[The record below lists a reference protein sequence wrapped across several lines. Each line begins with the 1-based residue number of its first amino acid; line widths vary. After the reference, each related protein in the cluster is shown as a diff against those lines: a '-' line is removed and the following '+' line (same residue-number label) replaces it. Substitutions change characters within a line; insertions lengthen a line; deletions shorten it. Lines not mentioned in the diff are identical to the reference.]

1 MIVDELQKAID
12 GDALMGKSKAYIRRA
27 LRCKIEG
34 DHDQYQLWASLA
46 LELLGKSAL
55 ARIHPS
61 LIVDPTH
68 YKSLFAASR
77 INVSTDIRTITAHTL
92 FERFDHLLPEFDES
106 VKSFCEGLSRRR
118 NAELHSGEVPFH
130 GMMLGAWERRYWHAA
145 ELVLRMAGSSLD
157 EWLGAEDSTAPKEI
171 MEQATEATMH
181 AVRIRIEQ
189 SGGGFRKLANSMK
202 ENARKAAAERGDR
215 NRELITLE
223 EPDAF
228 WDVECPGCH
237 ERAVVAGMQYG
248 EEIVEDVEPSVDSFG
263 LWEIVERRY
272 VGEELHCP
280 VCGLH
285 LKGSAEIAAG
295 DVEAGH
301 TEFEEREAEYQAE
314 YMNE

>member
-1 MIVDELQKAID
+1 MRGSSCVISTQRLE
-12 GDALMGKSKAYIRRA
+12 
-27 LRCKIEG
+27 IEP
-34 DHDQYQLWASLA
+34 L
-46 LELLGKSAL
+46 
-55 ARIHPS
+55 
-61 LIVDPTH
+61 
-68 YKSLFAASR
+68 
-77 INVSTDIRTITAHTL
+77 
-92 FERFDHLLPEFDES
+92 
-106 VKSFCEGLSRRR
+106 
-118 NAELHSGEVPFH
+118 
-130 GMMLGAWERRYWHAA
+130 LGAWERRYWHAA

-272 VGEELHCP
+272 VGRSYT
-280 VCGLH
+280 VRYA
-285 LKGSAEIAAG
+285 GSI
-295 DVEAGH
+295 
-301 TEFEEREAEYQAE
+301 
-314 YMNE
+314 